1 MILLGQGEVPYIV
14 GLGRACEISSDALK
28 YFGQQ
33 VKTLRDELY
42 NNVINGLGRSRVKLN
57 GHPELRLPN
66 TLNVS
71 IKGAIGEELLAE
83 MPEIAAS
90 TGSACHAGSTEPSPV
105 LLAMGL
111 TKEQALGT
119 LRLSLG
125 RWSTKE
131 EIDKGSQLIVE
142 HLKKADR
149 HVDD

>member
-1 MILLGQGEVPYIV
+1 
-14 GLGRACEISSDALK
+14 
-28 YFGQQ
+28 
-33 VKTLRDELY
+33 LY

-149 HVDD
+149 HVDDRG